1 MYKIGKITP
10 VWSNEY
16 KLFDYQKGS
25 YYQSL
30 DSMFLDTNLKYW
42 ESQGYDSTSIVG
54 YRYLMN
60 DKIPTWVNELI
71 SRMNGENYGFCFFK
85 MMSGN
90 VIPYHKDIYTFYR
103 KLHNITNPT
112 TIWRAI
118 VFLEDW
124 RPGHLFEIE
133 DRKIDRWQAGTYVT
147 WNNDAYH
154 MAANIGEEPR
164 YTLQITYTR

>member
-10 VWSNEY
+10 TWNDEY

-30 DSMFLDTNLKYW
+30 DSMFLESSLNYW
-42 ESQGYDSTSIVG
+42 SSKGYESDSITG
-54 YRYLMN
+54 YRYLMK
-60 DKIPTWVNELI
+60 DQIPIWSDEILK
-71 SRMNGENYGFCFFK
+71 RLGGKNYGFCFFK
-85 MMSGN
+85 MVEGN
-90 VIPYHKDIYTFYR
+90 VIPHHKDIYTFYR
-103 KLHNITNPT
+103 KLFNVEDPS

-124 RPGHLFEIE
+124 KLGHLFEIE
-133 DRKIDRWQAGTYVT
+133 NRKLEKWQAGTYVT

-154 MAANIGEEPR
+154 MAANISDVPR
-164 YTLQITYTR
+164 YTLQITYTI